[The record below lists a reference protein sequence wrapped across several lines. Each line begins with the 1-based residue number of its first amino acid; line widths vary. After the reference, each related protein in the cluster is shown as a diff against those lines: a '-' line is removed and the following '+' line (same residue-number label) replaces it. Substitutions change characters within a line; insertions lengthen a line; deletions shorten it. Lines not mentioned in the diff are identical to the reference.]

1 VPSRSAKR
9 GWQMRRERLDSLRMD
24 GWTVRAFCWER
35 LLMADGV
42 WGRVHR
48 DLPGRSGTR

>member
-1 VPSRSAKR
+1 MPEER
-9 GWQMRRERLDSLRMD
+9 GWRLSLF
-24 GWTVRAFCWER
+24 WSVSVER

-48 DLPGRSGTR
+48 DLPGRWGTR